1 MKGLG
6 IGGAR
11 PAPKPQPAGQPIAAP
26 ARTGGLFPHMDAQTR
41 YDMAMDLLRSGMQSA
56 AASNDPLLAFLSP
69 IAGAA
74 IGGGIENRRGK
85 AREAET
91 AAMND
96 QLLGTMAGDPAVQ
109 GYIDILNN
117 PNAPDYAKSIAKTKL
132 DAIINPKKVG
142 GGGRAR
148 SAGGGPERA
157 PTNTD
162 ALLAS
167 MFHRSM
173 SPDSEGGET
182 ITPAEQARIDSVRA
196 ARARSSSASI
206 TYGSQPQSTA
216 TPGSVVIDGYTI
228 EQVD

>member
-142 GGGRAR
+142 GGTGGRVR
-148 SAGGGPERA
+148 SADRA

-182 ITPAEQARIDSVRA
+182 ITPAEQARIDSVRT

>member
-1 MKGLG
+1 MKGLF
-6 IGGAR
+6 GGTR
-11 PAPKPQPAGQPIAAP
+11 PAPQPQPAGQPIAAP
-26 ARTGGLFPHMDAQTR
+26 ARTGGLFPHMDQQAR

-69 IAGAA
+69 LAGAA

-85 AREAET
+85 AREAE
-91 AAMND
+91 ADAIND
-96 QLLGTMAGDPAVQ
+96 RLLGTMAGSEDAR
-109 GYIDILNN
+109 GYIDILNSDT
-117 PNAPDYAKSIAKTKL
+117 APDYAKSIAKTRL

-142 GGGRAR
+142 GGTGGRVR
-148 SAGGGPERA
+148 SADRA
-157 PTNTD
+157 PANTD

-182 ITPAEQARIDSVRA
+182 ITPAEQARIDSVRT
-196 ARARSSSASI
+196 ARARSSPASI